1 MSADVV
7 VELFRSA
14 KYKVVV
20 IKRPFAQES
29 VCFISW
35 GSFSDAETQ

>member
-1 MSADVV
+1 MVENWSANKV
-7 VELFRSA
+7 
-14 KYKVVV
+14 VVV

-35 GSFSDAETQ
+35 